1 MADYIIAAASTAD
14 LPDTYFTEHEIPL
27 IRYSFSIGMDVFEDD
42 EWEEIDINPVGNNSL
57 KNAVRHYVADLAVT
71 SDFGHVSIEPSGAL
85 YTGDPVILSVDNNY
99 VNYNFLGWYNGNER
113 VCTTPVYQFVITADT
128 VLTAKFEPI
137 TTPVTVTVNTENG
150 AAYTLTNNS
159 REGDDILLGDS
170 ITLTADDADK
180 VLQWQ
185 NASGKVLGRG
195 GSLTLTV
202 GGNTEVTLVY
212 KVEGTDNA
220 FVQFISAFGQILSA
234 GLYSSD
240 DVITIPA
247 GPSRLGYTFTYWT
260 IENTDTEATDANI
273 KALFGTN
280 RTITVKSSYTAQD
293 TKYTVTV
300 AYEGVT
306 KDSDV
311 YPDIKIGSGYSVTAP
326 DIDGYVFLYWKNA
339 GNTVSYKKDYYIQV
353 AGDVTLTAVYGT
365 DATEVLPVISI
376 SAMSKI
382 DADGVHKM
390 TASATRSIPDGYT
403 LIEHGILFA
412 RDVAGLDENT
422 FKYGTPG
429 VNKHVFA
436 SSNKDG
442 VAKLNVK
449 VDDDSV
455 VVSMRGYM
463 VLEKNGVQTVYYT
476 DIVSG
481 SYGA

>member
-1 MADYIIAAASTAD
+1 MNLYR
-14 LPDTYFTEHEIPL
+14 LL
-27 IRYSFSIGMDVFEDD
+27 
-42 EWEEIDINPVGNNSL
+42 L
-57 KNAVRHYVADLAVT
+57 K
-71 SDFGHVSIEPSGAL
+71 
-85 YTGDPVILSVDNNY
+85 
-99 VNYNFLGWYNGNER
+99 
-113 VCTTPVYQFVITADT
+113 
-128 VLTAKFEPI
+128 
-137 TTPVTVTVNTENG
+137 
-150 AAYTLTNNS
+150 
-159 REGDDILLGDS
+159 
-170 ITLTADDADK
+170 
-180 VLQWQ
+180 
-185 NASGKVLGRG
+185 
-195 GSLTLTV
+195 
-202 GGNTEVTLVY
+202 
-212 KVEGTDNA
+212 
-220 FVQFISAFGQILSA
+220 
-234 GLYSSD
+234 
-240 DVITIPA
+240 
-247 GPSRLGYTFTYWT
+247 
-260 IENTDTEATDANI
+260 
-273 KALFGTN
+273 
-280 RTITVKSSYTAQD
+280 
-293 TKYTVTV
+293 
-300 AYEGVT
+300 
-306 KDSDV
+306 
-311 YPDIKIGSGYSVTAP
+311 
-326 DIDGYVFLYWKNA
+326 
-339 GNTVSYKKDYYIQV
+339 KKDYYIQV

-376 SAMSKI
+376 SAISKI